1 MSSGFGKWLKL
12 SLGLWMACLIE
23 GVLFLPLW
31 IILEVYLQPGQAPF
45 PWYLILPVLSLSGVL
60 LRHRLNRRWM
70 QILASL
76 PIGAAAGFILWG
88 AEFNTLPIML
98 VCALFA
104 YLGMNAADR
113 GLGIK
118 TYSIGLIVYFAAVI
132 IYARVPELQHS
143 LTLLTWCGCGCLILA
158 LLNTNLSFMRYNSFT
173 AGAERLPFGM
183 KRYNRLHLVLFVA
196 AAALL
201 ASGAVKA
208 FATLIVGAFYLLFG
222 LLSRLFSRSEDVP
235 ISRQDMPASQE
246 FLQTEM
252 KEPGLLSA
260 ILDVIFYGL
269 AAVIALAVLYFG
281 VRWLYRNSS
290 GIFRRVVD
298 SILSV
303 LRRENSQEQNGY
315 KDEEE
320 SVFAWEQTMESLRRF
335 VKNRLKPGGRSDR
348 WEAMDGSSERVR
360 WLYRHWL
367 NARAAEGYKIKS
379 HLTPRETGADVAEWS
394 VDRQQARKGERSGSE
409 AQAAELLQLY
419 NEARY
424 GQSPASAS
432 GKEPGQLDQLK
443 KQLKL

>member
-1 MSSGFGKWLKL
+1 MSSGFGKRLKF

-23 GVLFLPLW
+23 GLLFLPLW
-31 IILEVYLQPGQAPF
+31 IFLEVYLQPGQAPF

-60 LRHRLNRRWM
+60 LRHMVNRRWM

-76 PIGAAAGFILWG
+76 PLGAAAGFILGG

-118 TYSIGLIVYFAAVI
+118 TYAIGLMMYFAAVI

-158 LLNTNLSFMRYNSFT
+158 LLNSNLNFMRYNSFA
-173 AGAERLPFGM
+173 AGTERLPFGM
-183 KRYNRLHLVLFVA
+183 KRYNRLSLVLFVA

-201 ASGAVKA
+201 ASGALKVI
-208 FATLIVGAFYLLFG
+208 ATMLMGVFYLIFG
-222 LLSRLFSRSEDVP
+222 LLSRLFSKSEEVP
-235 ISRQDMPASQE
+235 IRRQDMPATQD
-246 FLQTEM
+246 FLQTEI

-260 ILDVIFYGL
+260 ILDVVFYGL

-281 VRWLYRNSS
+281 ARWLYRNSS
-290 GIFRRVVD
+290 GIFRRAVD
-298 SILSV
+298 SILSI
-303 LRRENSQEQNGY
+303 LRRENAREQTGF

-320 SVFAWEQTMESLRRF
+320 SIFAWEQTMDSLRKF
-335 VKNRLKPGGRSDR
+335 VKNRLKLPGRSDR
-348 WEAMDGSSERVR
+348 WEAMDGSNERVR

-367 NARAAEGYKIKS
+367 NARAAEGYRIKS

-394 VDRQQARKGERSGSE
+394 GDRKQARKGERSDSE
-409 AQAAELLQLY
+409 VQAAELLQLY

-424 GQSPASAS
+424 GQSPASVS
-432 GKEPGQLDQLK
+432 GKESGQLDQLK